1 MLGVII
7 LLERLLLC
15 YLIRLVRLVGVEPA
29 TVFDQIRRKLQFRS
43 ILIGTA
49 GDARIIDA
57 DGNDSGATDLV
68 PLPAGILPV
77 GFKRIYSTGLTAA
90 RIWAIY

>member
-1 MLGVII
+1 MPIPRNLGYGD
-7 LLERLLLC
+7 LSSPGTKLK
-15 YLIRLVRLVGVEPA
+15 LVTASDSTDLPDGICRA
-29 TVFDQIRRKLQFRS
+29 

-57 DGNDSGATDLV
+57 DGNDSGATELV